1 MKTSISGT
9 DAGAESTSDY
19 LKEWNGE
26 PYAILSTDENH
37 IHQAQS
43 GHIYHKTD
51 QASFW
56 PADVVYRM
64 HHNDWD
70 RMLEKILYNLYMG
83 GYQYLHDD
91 LVKFSNVHGL
101 LLIISKLN
109 ITCDVFRPA
118 FVKIKAFQFENFF
131 KL

>member
-118 FVKIKAFQFENFF
+118 FVKI
-131 KL
+131 

>member
-1 MKTSISGT
+1 MKTLLSGP
-9 DAGAESTSDY
+9 AGNADSTSDY

-37 IHQAQS
+37 IHQSQI
-43 GHIYHKTD
+43 GHIYHETD
-51 QASFW
+51 QAAFW
-56 PADVVYRM
+56 PADVIYRM

-101 LLIISKLN
+101 LLKISELY
-109 ITCDVFRPA
+109 IPCGVFKPA
-118 FVKIKAFQFENFF
+118 FIKIKAF
-131 KL
+131 